1 MGEILADKTVQ
12 ALLKAHAVRVCD
24 IWLLLLTLPVCSF
37 SSAVAGPSEVAQ
49 HVILD
54 YGL

>member
-12 ALLKAHAVRVCD
+12 ALLKAHAVKARD
-24 IWLLLLTLPVCSF
+24 IRLLFFPVCSF
-37 SSAVAGPSEVAQ
+37 SSAVAGPSAVAQ

-54 YGL
+54 DRL